1 MPPGGLHARGEPL
14 PAVALEGF
22 SAAELAVAGAA
33 GVLCLAGAAFVAGVA
48 SASRAAPVLAPF
60 TALWA
65 PRVALLLA
73 AAACLG
79 TALLRLPGWWG
90 GEGAWL
96 GSTPPAT
103 QRFLCRLAVVLPYG
117 AALPLLVALAVG
129 ITAAPRAAALPPPA
143 AADGGAGSP
152 APRRRVGTRVVLR
165 ALAVAAPFAVAQ
177 ALIAFHDPIFGP
189 RGGLRP
195 VLGPRFLDAFAPGDE
210 RTCASAAPGAP
221 PCALC
226 TQPLLASCVSGA
238 AAAAA
243 ARGARGCTALTTQ
256 PACPRAPLAA
266 PQAWLRSRWACR
278 SWRWRARWLRRR

>member
-1 MPPGGLHARGEPL
+1 MRPGDPHARGEPL

-33 GVLCLAGAAFVAGVA
+33 GVLCLAGAAFVGGVA
-48 SASRAAPVLAPF
+48 SAARAAPVLAPF

-79 TALLRLPGWWG
+79 TALLRVPGWWG
-90 GEGAWL
+90 GEGAWV

-103 QRFLCRLAVVLPYG
+103 QRVLCRLAVALPYG

-152 APRRRVGTRVVLR
+152 ALRRRVGTRVVLR
-165 ALAVAAPFAVAQ
+165 ALAAAAPFAAAQ

-189 RGGLRP
+189 RGGLRRA
-195 VLGPRFLDAFAPGDE
+195 LGPRFLDAFAPGDD
-210 RTCASAAPGAP
+210 RTCARAAAGA

-243 ARGARGCTALTTQ
+243 RG
-256 PACPRAPLAA
+256 PRAA
-266 PQAWLRSRWACR
+266 PR
-278 SWRWRARWLRRR
+278 